1 MVTKQFV
8 ALFILVVIAIFAG
21 IIFTNIAIFESSMT
35 YDVTNLIESMFSFVD
50 VVVFKLGEQDAA
62 INFWIREATVEV
74 QQAEAELFFW
84 NSYIFEVINGG
95 PTG

>member
-35 YDVTNLIESMFSFVD
+35 YDVTNLVQSMFSFVD
-50 VVVFKLGEQDAA
+50 IVVVFKLGEQDAA
-62 INFWIREATVEV
+62 INNWIFEATVEV

-84 NSYIFEVINGG
+84 NDYIFEVING
-95 PTG
+95 